1 MITNI
6 SKMSVY
12 RILQWSTTVGIYV
25 KEVNNKELTA
35 AYNILKKNIAQL
47 HKDIKDTNGKTI
59 YGDTLD
65 SLVKNVS
72 KVKKISNKIKHKKK
86 KK

>member
-12 RILQWSTTVGIYV
+12 RILQWSSVVGIYV
-25 KEVNNKELTA
+25 KEVRNKELTL
-35 AYNILKKNIAQL
+35 AYNKLKRNIAQL
-47 HKDIKDTNGKTI
+47 HKDIKDTDGKTI

-72 KVKKISNKIKHKKK
+72 TVKKISNRIKHKKK